1 MTILPRSTLRMKATG
16 ISIEPADASC
26 LSGSGEDVED
36 YKTFEPWLEAHPEVP
51 GLTKV
56 VGHGPFILDQYKV
69 GEYVRLKKNP
79 IYWRLPK

>member
-1 MTILPRSTLRMKATG
+1 MVYFANESYWHLYRAGGCFQPEWIWK
-16 ISIEPADASC
+16 
-26 LSGSGEDVED
+26 DVKD

-56 VGHGPFILDQYKV
+56 VGHGPFIRDQYKV

-79 IYWRLPK
+79 IYWKLSK